1 MSGETEDQ
9 SAKISSPKNADQK
22 WSGKVRVGP
31 RFGFGPVRNFAKHEA
46 LGTVLGISHVTRPS
60 SGELKKEQRFWR
72 SRRSTSSSTI
82 LYFPSSLKARLIY
95 VLYNDGS

>member
-1 MSGETEDQ
+1 VCNDSLGPTVSGETEDQ

-46 LGTVLGISHVTRPS
+46 LGTVLGISHVYS
-60 SGELKKEQRFWR
+60 SVVRRAKKG
-72 SRRSTSSSTI
+72 T
-82 LYFPSSLKARLIY
+82 K
-95 VLYNDGS
+95 VLAFEAEHFFV